1 MLAGL
6 THVGSVGIMNSIS
19 PYLEEKSA
27 NKFLIENMLTENV
40 IANDKL
46 DKLMH
51 YSNSSREQSGIW
63 DKIKAGVKQGITRS
77 NRLQALEKAF
87 ANFKELNQKEYENT
101 GDYIT
106 SPENIDKEFAD
117 FRRAVGLTRSTRMQE
132 MAERAG
138 VDTNSDDYGA
148 FVATYMMAADNLLD
162 KSKQFAKNESERNT
176 EANKILN
183 NISIVN
189 EQVLEDAGIPRA
201 LWDNPRFNGAEHDLK
216 RLFIERLAR
225 LQALL
230 ETKQEL
236 EDALKA
242 GANRAIMRK
251 YIDGIEHQIDIVKNG
266 QYQTDPET
274 GEHVRAVGLSHLA
287 QQLYSAKIGVDN
299 KGYDLHVGE
308 SINTLDDIA
317 AVSVDQEAQDKLAD
331 IYRQSYLE
339 QFNIENANAALEQ
352 ITGTTKIVKDENG
365 EDKVVVDK
373 PSGFNTIWNRIK
385 EARNDNDVFWNEL
398 TSDAFKTDEELE
410 ADKDA
415 GEVYESGWSK
425 LWNVTT
431 EYALDEKGDR
441 IKADE
446 NTKLKDD

>member
-6 THVGSVGIMNSIS
+6 THVGSVGIMNSVS

-183 NISIVN
+183 SISIVN
-189 EQVLEDAGIPRA
+189 EQVLEDAGVPRA
-201 LWDNPRFNGAEHDLK
+201 LWNDPRFNGAEHDLK
-216 RLFIERLAR
+216 RPFIERLAR

-274 GEHVRAVGLSHLA
+274 GEQVRVGGLSDLA
-287 QQLYSAKIGVDN
+287 QRLYSAKIGVDD
-299 KGYDLHVGE
+299 KGYNLHVGE

-339 QFNIENANAALEQ
+339 QFNMENASAALEQ

-373 PSGFNTIWNRIK
+373 PSGFNTIWDKIK

-425 LWNVTT
+425 LRNITT